1 MATDVSIRVG
11 VDGEK
16 EFRSALNGI
25 NSQIKNLNSEMKSV
39 VSGFTG
45 MDSAEKK
52 TAQQTEVLGRKM
64 EATKQKISV
73 LSAEYDRQ
81 KAKLNQLG
89 NELDQLL
96 NAQNRDEDAITK
108 ATNAYNRQQTVVNN
122 LGRQI
127 NDATAD
133 MNRMEQEMDDL
144 ASGARETGNAL
155 DDAGDKASGFGS
167 KISSGF
173 TVLKGI
179 AANVISSGIQA
190 IASSLTSL
198 AGEAV
203 DAADS
208 LTKFESTMS
217 FAGFST
223 DEINSV
229 SAAMQEYASR
239 TVYDLQ
245 TVANTVAQLGAN
257 GVADYEQLTEAAGN
271 LNAVAGG
278 NAETFRS
285 VAMVLTQTAGAGKLT
300 TENWNQLADAIPGAS
315 GLLQE
320 AMRENGA
327 YVGNF
332 REAMEN
338 GEITADEFNQAIM
351 DLGFSEAAQ
360 EAATSTSTIE
370 GAIGNLKATIVDAI
384 TGILTEGG
392 GMAALVETI
401 NGITT
406 AVQSLITAFQE
417 GGLQGLFEQIG
428 TMFTAL
434 VGNFTTYMPTLLQ
447 TGGQIITSIA
457 TGIMQGIPL
466 LASYAQQMMA
476 ALNQYLTENFPVL
489 VQEGLQA
496 LVSFTSGLQQNIGML
511 VDSAL
516 QIVQTLAS
524 GIIQNIPT
532 IIETVPQIVT
542 NIANVINENAPKLIA
557 TAASLIGQLAMGLV
571 KAIPTLV
578 ASIPQIIEAI
588 VSVFMAFNWLDLG
601 KTIITALKN
610 GIAAMVGAVQ
620 SAAGNVLNAINNTLK
635 NLPSTLLNL
644 GKQGIQGL
652 INGVKSLIGA
662 VGSAM
667 QTIANAILNGV
678 KSLPGQLLNIGSQ
691 IIQGLING
699 IRSGIS
705 GVVSAI
711 GSMVSSAISTAKNA
725 LGIHSPSRVFRD
737 QIGLMITKGL
747 AVGIEKGAP
756 VAVDAMET
764 VNDKI
769 IKTSKSLSNVLT
781 AEQERLNDE
790 LAKMTEQ
797 ANEEQAEDELAQQK
811 KAIDEK
817 YAELEKAEFSERQ
830 KILDEIADLEADWNE
845 KQLEAQKEAE
855 KEKLQ
860 AQIDTL
866 EEFKQEYE
874 NALSEIEDAQESMSD
889 KLKDYGELF
898 ETVKTETSE
907 YLELGDLEDDIAIIE
922 RYGDAL
928 EQLKER
934 GISDTLMS
942 EILGMDVDDAIAYTE
957 KLLGMTDDQYD
968 NYMSL
973 WQQKQEAAQKIAKQ
987 FYQDEMD
994 ALQEEFVDK
1003 IPSELG
1009 YVKDEMRDIGVYG
1022 IQGMIDGMYSRS
1034 GALWSAASSIVSQA
1048 IAAMRAAADI
1058 HSPSKKVAEMV
1069 GMPMGEGV
1077 AVGML
1082 QGIKE
1087 SRRAIDEAIMSPIN
1101 QVSADD
1107 IYNAAAGAVNGI
1119 TAAGSASG
1127 TQTIIIPVNLNGKQI
1142 AEVIYDPLRQVGKQ
1156 RGVAF
1161 G

>member
-11 VDGEK
+11 VDGEA

-25 NSQIKNLNSEMKSV
+25 NSQIRNLNSEMKSV

-45 MDSAEKK
+45 MDNAEKK

-73 LSAEYDRQ
+73 LTAEYDRQ

-96 NAQNRDEDAITK
+96 NAQNRDEAAITK

-179 AANVISSGIQA
+179 AANVIASGIQT

-257 GVADYEQLTEAAGN
+257 GVQDYEQLTEAAGN

-338 GEITADEFNQAIM
+338 GEITADEFSQAIM
-351 DLGFSEAAQ
+351 QLGMTDTAQQAA
-360 EAATSTSTIE
+360 ESVETIE
-370 GAIGNLKATIVDAI
+370 GAMGNLKATIVDTMAA
-384 TGILTEGG
+384 ILTDGG
-392 GMAALVETI
+392 GMQMITGVINSITAGIQGLV
-401 NGITT
+401 
-406 AVQSLITAFQE
+406 AAFQE
-417 GGLQGLFEQIG
+417 GGIQAVFSQITLSIQTFLTNLQANMPMFITAGMQMITGLIQGIIANLPVVITLALQFIQTFATGI
-428 TMFTAL
+428 TTAL
-434 VGNFTTYMPTLLQ
+434 PQLIPAATQAVTMLLQ
-447 TGGQIITSIA
+447 TLQSHLPEFLQRGVEILTNLANGIINAIPQLVGQLPQVISAIVSFIVSSLPQIIQS
-457 TGIMQGIPL
+457 GIQL
-466 LASYAQQMMA
+466 
-476 ALNQYLTENFPVL
+476 
-489 VQEGLQA
+489 
-496 LVSFTSGLQQNIGML
+496 LVSFAQ
-511 VDSAL
+511 
-516 QIVQTLAS
+516 
-524 GIIQNIPT
+524 GIISAIPQL
-532 IIETVPQIVT
+532 V
-542 NIANVINENAPKLIA
+542 
-557 TAASLIGQLAMGLV
+557 GQL
-571 KAIPTLV
+571 
-578 ASIPQIIEAI
+578 PQVTSAI
-588 VSVFMAFNWLDLG
+588 VS
-601 KTIITALKN
+601 TIA
-610 GIAAMVGAVQ
+610 
-620 SAAGNVLNAINNTLK
+620 S
-635 NLPSTLLNL
+635 NLPQILQSGVSIIQSLI
-644 GKQGIQGL
+644 QGIL
-652 INGVKSLIGA
+652 SLLGSVASAIG
-662 VGSAM
+662 
-667 QTIANAILNGV
+667 QIASTILNKV
-678 KSLPGQLLNIGSQ
+678 RELPGQFLSIGSQ
-691 IIQGLING
+691 IIQGLVNG
-699 IRSGIS
+699 IMSGLS
-705 GVVSAI
+705 SVVNAIGNVVSSAVNAAKSFLGIASPSKVFTEIGDYTAEGLAVGIRRGTSEAVDAADEMARAVTDASAI
-711 GSMVSSAISTAKNA
+711 GAPQVGSSFEGAVEVMTEDEPMLFDYVASLFERLNAVISEYLTELLDMAHSTLTSYFNQFQQAGKYLMEGVAAGVRAGRSGVINAIEDALWAAVAAAKA
-725 LGIHSPSRVFRD
+725 AMEISSPSRVFEE
-737 QIGLMITKGL
+737 IGKYMGRGNG
-747 AVGIEKGAP
+747 VGFDAAMVP
-756 VAVDAMET
+756 V
-764 VNDKI
+764 N
-769 IKTSKSLSNVLT
+769 
-781 AEQERLNDE
+781 
-790 LAKMTEQ
+790 
-797 ANEEQAEDELAQQK
+797 
-811 KAIDEK
+811 
-817 YAELEKAEFSERQ
+817 
-830 KILDEIADLEADWNE
+830 
-845 KQLEAQKEAE
+845 
-855 KEKLQ
+855 
-860 AQIDTL
+860 
-866 EEFKQEYE
+866 
-874 NALSEIEDAQESMSD
+874 
-889 KLKDYGELF
+889 G
-898 ETVKTETSE
+898 
-907 YLELGDLEDDIAIIE
+907 DIA
-922 RYGDAL
+922 RTMM
-928 EQLKER
+928 Q
-934 GISDTLMS
+934 
-942 EILGMDVDDAIAYTE
+942 
-957 KLLGMTDDQYD
+957 
-968 NYMSL
+968 
-973 WQQKQEAAQKIAKQ
+973 
-987 FYQDEMD
+987 
-994 ALQEEFVDK
+994 
-1003 IPSELG
+1003 
-1009 YVKDEMRDIGVYG
+1009 
-1022 IQGMIDGMYSRS
+1022 
-1034 GALWSAASSIVSQA
+1034 
-1048 IAAMRAAADI
+1048 
-1058 HSPSKKVAEMV
+1058 
-1069 GMPMGEGV
+1069 
-1077 AVGML
+1077 
-1082 QGIKE
+1082 
-1087 SRRAIDEAIMSPIN
+1087 PIN

>member
-1 MATDVSIRVG
+1 MATDVSIRLG
-11 VDGEK
+11 VDGEA
-16 EFRSALNGI
+16 EFRSALSGI
-25 NSQIKNLNSEMKSV
+25 NSQIKNLNSEMKTIVTSMN
-39 VSGFTG
+39 G
-45 MDSAEKK
+45 MDNAEEKV
-52 TAQQTEVLGRKM
+52 AQQTNVLGRTM
-64 EATKQKISV
+64 DATKQKINT

-89 NELDQLL
+89 TELDQLQ
-96 NAQNRDEDAITK
+96 NAQNRDEAAITK
-108 ATNAYNRQQTVVNN
+108 ATNAYNRQQTVVNK
-122 LGRQI
+122 LGTQL
-127 NDATAD
+127 NNATAD
-133 MNRMEQEMDDL
+133 MNRMEQEMTDL
-144 ASGARETGNAL
+144 QSGAKRTGDAL
-155 DDAGDKASGFGS
+155 EDAGDKASGFGS
-167 KISSGF
+167 KISAGF
-173 TVLKGI
+173 SVLKGV
-179 AANVISSGIQA
+179 AANLIADGIQA
-190 IASSLTSL
+190 VASSLTGL
-198 AGEAV
+198 AGEAIS
-203 DAADS
+203 AADS

-223 DEINSV
+223 DEIEAT

-239 TVYDLQ
+239 TVYDLE

-257 GVADYEQLTEAAGN
+257 GVQDYEQLTEAAGN

-278 NAETFRS
+278 NADTFRS

-332 REAMEN
+332 REAMED

-428 TMFTAL
+428 LMFQ
-434 VGNFTTYMPTLLQ
+434 NFITNLQANMPTIMQAGFQMISSLVQ
-447 TGGQIITSIA
+447 GIT
-457 TGIMQGIPL
+457 QGIPTFIQSGVMLITTFIQNLIANIPL
-466 LASYAQQMMA
+466 LLDAGLQFVSG
-476 ALNQYLTENFPVL
+476 L
-489 VQEGLQA
+489 VQGI
-496 LVSFTSGLQQNIGML
+496 VSQ
-511 VDSAL
+511 
-516 QIVQTLAS
+516 
-524 GIIQNIPT
+524 
-532 IIETVPQIVT
+532 
-542 NIANVINENAPKLIA
+542 
-557 TAASLIGQLAMGLV
+557 
-571 KAIPTLV
+571 
-578 ASIPQIIEAI
+578 IPQIIPAATQTFTTFLNTITSSLPEFLAKGSEILTNLANGIISAIPQLVGQLPQIISSIINFIVSNLPQVIQTGVQLLTSFAQGIVSAIPQLVSQIPQIISAI
-588 VSVFMAFNWLDLG
+588 VS
-601 KTIITALKN
+601 TIA
-610 GIAAMVGAVQ
+610 
-620 SAAGNVLNAINNTLK
+620 S
-635 NLPSTLLNL
+635 NLPQIIQSGVSIISSLI
-644 GKQGIQGL
+644 QGILSLLGSVASA
-652 INGVKSLIGA
+652 IGNIASTIVNGVS
-662 VGSAM
+662 
-667 QTIANAILNGV
+667 Q
-678 KSLPGQLLNIGSQ
+678 LPGQLISIGSQ
-691 IIQGLING
+691 IIQGLVNG
-699 IRSGIS
+699 IMS
-705 GVVSAI
+705 GVSSVASAI
-711 GSMVSSAISTAKNA
+711 GNVVSSAVNTAKSF
-725 LGIHSPSRVFRD
+725 LGIASPSRVFRD
-737 QIGLMITKGL
+737 QIGLMITRGL

-769 IKTSKSLSNVLT
+769 IKTSKSLSDVLT

-817 YAELEKAEFSERQ
+817 YAELEKAEVSERQ
-830 KILDEIADLEADWNE
+830 KILDEIAALEADWNE

-898 ETVKTETSE
+898 ETVKTETRE

-1009 YVKDEMRDIGVYG
+1009 YVKDEMRDIGVDG

-1048 IAAMRAAADI
+1048 IAAMQAAAEI
-1058 HSPSKKVAEMV
+1058 HSPSRKTRDLV
-1069 GMPMGEGV
+1069 GKPMGEGV

-1082 QGIKE
+1082 E
-1087 SRRAIDEAIMSPIN
+1087 ALSASRSVIDNAIMQPLNRISR
-1101 QVSADD
+1101 DD
-1107 IYNAAAGAVNGI
+1107 MYNAAAATVNGMAATG
-1119 TAAGSASG
+1119 TATGA
-1127 TQTIIIPVNLNGKQI
+1127 QTIIIPVNLNGKQI
-1142 AEVIYDPLRQVGKQ
+1142 AEVVFDPLKQIGKQ
-1156 RGVAF
+1156 RGVAL

>member
-25 NSQIKNLNSEMKSV
+25 NSQIRNLNSEMKSV

-45 MDSAEKK
+45 MDNAEKK

-73 LSAEYDRQ
+73 LTAEYDRQ

-96 NAQNRDEDAITK
+96 NAQNRDEAAITK
-108 ATNAYNRQQTVVNN
+108 TTNAYNRQQTVVNN

-144 ASGARETGNAL
+144 TNGAKETANAL

-167 KISSGF
+167 KVSSGF

-179 AANVISSGIQA
+179 AANVIADGIQA

-278 NAETFRS
+278 NADTFRS

-332 REAMEN
+332 REAMED

-370 GAIGNLKATIVDAI
+370 SAIGNLKATIVDAI

-428 TMFTAL
+428 LMFQ
-434 VGNFTTYMPTLLQ
+434 NFISNLQANMPTIMQAGFQMISSLVQ
-447 TGGQIITSIA
+447 GIT
-457 TGIMQGIPL
+457 QGIPTFIQSGVMLITTFIQNLIANIPL
-466 LASYAQQMMA
+466 LLDAGLQFVSG
-476 ALNQYLTENFPVL
+476 L
-489 VQEGLQA
+489 VQGI
-496 LVSFTSGLQQNIGML
+496 VSQ
-511 VDSAL
+511 
-516 QIVQTLAS
+516 
-524 GIIQNIPT
+524 
-532 IIETVPQIVT
+532 
-542 NIANVINENAPKLIA
+542 
-557 TAASLIGQLAMGLV
+557 
-571 KAIPTLV
+571 
-578 ASIPQIIEAI
+578 IPQIIPAATQTFTTFLNTITSSLPEFLAKGSEILTNLANGIISAIPQLVGQLPQIISSIINFI
-588 VSVFMAFNWLDLG
+588 VS
-601 KTIITALKN
+601 
-610 GIAAMVGAVQ
+610 
-620 SAAGNVLNAINNTLK
+620 
-635 NLPSTLLNL
+635 NLPQVIQTGVQLLTSFA
-644 GKQGIQGL
+644 QGIISAIPQLVAQIPQIIASIVSTIASNLPQILQSGVSIIQSLIQGIL
-652 INGVKSLIGA
+652 SLIGS
-662 VGSAM
+662 VGTAIGNIAS
-667 QTIANAILNGV
+667 TIVNGIM
-678 KSLPGQLLNIGSQ
+678 SLPGQVLSIGSQ
-691 IIQGLING
+691 IVQGLING
-699 IRSGIS
+699 ITSGIS
-705 GVVSAI
+705 RVANAI
-711 GSMVSSAISTAKNA
+711 GNLASSAISRAKSA
-725 LGIHSPSRVFRD
+725 LGIASPSRVFRD
-737 QIGLMITKGL
+737 QVGLMIARGMALGISKG
-747 AVGIEKGAP
+747 EKDVLH
-756 VAVDAMET
+756 VAD
-764 VNDKI
+764 
-769 IKTSKSLSNVLT
+769 
-781 AEQERLNDE
+781 RLNDKLLEKEEDLNAELERLDQEDRDRKAAEE
-790 LAKMTEQ
+790 LA
-797 ANEEQAEDELAQQK
+797 DYQQK
-811 KAIDEK
+811 IKEK
-817 YAELEKAEFSERQ
+817 YAELEKAEVSERQ
-830 KILDEIADLEADWNE
+830 KIQQEISELEADWNE

-855 KEKLQ
+855 KEKLE
-860 AQIDTL
+860 AQIKTL
-866 EEFKQEYE
+866 EDFKKEYQS
-874 NALSEIEDAQESMSD
+874 ALDEIEKSQESMAK
-889 KLKDYGELF
+889 KLKDYGDLF
-898 ETVKTETSE
+898 ETVKTETGSF
-907 YLELGDLEDDIAIIE
+907 LELGDLEEDINAIQ

-928 EQLKER
+928 EQLKAR
-934 GISDTLMS
+934 GVSDSLMD
-942 EILGMDVDDAIAYTE
+942 EIVGMSVDDATAYTE
-957 KLLGMTDDQYD
+957 QLLSMTDDQYTE
-968 NYMSL
+968 YMAL
-973 WQQKQEAAQKIAKQ
+973 WEQKQAEAQQIAKK
-987 FYQDEMD
+987 FYSDEMD
-994 ALQEEFVDK
+994 ALQSEFVDK
-1003 IPSELG
+1003 IPDELG
-1009 YVKDEMRDIGVYG
+1009 EVKDEMRTIGVDG

-1069 GMPMGEGV
+1069 GVPMGEGV
-1077 AVGML
+1077 AVGMM
-1082 QGIKE
+1082 QGIKA
-1087 SRRAIDEAIMSPIN
+1087 SRRAIDAAIMQPIS
-1101 QVSADD
+1101 QVRPDD
-1107 IYNAAAGAVNGI
+1107 VYNAAAGAVTGI
-1119 TAAGSASG
+1119 TSMGVAT
-1127 TQTIIIPVNLNGKQI
+1127 TQTIIIPINLNGKQI

>member
-11 VDGEK
+11 VDGEA
-16 EFRSALNGI
+16 EFRSALSGI
-25 NSQIKNLNSEMKSV
+25 NSQIKNLNSEMKTIVTSMN
-39 VSGFTG
+39 G
-45 MDSAEKK
+45 MDNAEEKVS
-52 TAQQTEVLGRKM
+52 QQTNVLGRTM
-64 EATKQKISV
+64 DATKQKINT

-89 NELDQLL
+89 TELDQLQ
-96 NAQNRDEDAITK
+96 NAQNRDEAAITK
-108 ATNAYNRQQTVVNN
+108 ATNAYNRQQTVVNK
-122 LGRQI
+122 LGTQL
-127 NDATAD
+127 NNATAD
-133 MNRMEQEMDDL
+133 MNRMEQEMTDL
-144 ASGARETGNAL
+144 QSGAKRTGDAL
-155 DDAGDKASGFGS
+155 EDAGDKASGFRS
-167 KISSGF
+167 KISAGF
-173 TVLKGI
+173 SVLKGV
-179 AANVISSGIQA
+179 AANLIADGIQA
-190 IASSLTSL
+190 VASSLTGL
-198 AGEAV
+198 AGEAIS
-203 DAADS
+203 AADS

-223 DEINSV
+223 DEIEAT

-257 GVADYEQLTEAAGN
+257 GVQDYEQLTEAAGN
-271 LNAVAGG
+271 LDAVAGG
-278 NAETFRS
+278 NAETFKS
-285 VAMVLTQTAGAGKLT
+285 VAMMLTQTAGAGKLT

-557 TAASLIGQLAMGLV
+557 TAASLIGQLAIGLV
-571 KAIPTLV
+571 NAIPTLV

-737 QIGLMITKGL
+737 QIGLMITRGMAL
-747 AVGIEKGAP
+747 GISRGERQ
-756 VAVDAMET
+756 
-764 VNDKI
+764 
-769 IKTSKSLSNVLT
+769 VLT
-781 AEQERLNDE
+781 AADRLNDKLIEKEEE
-790 LAKMTEQ
+790 LAKKL
-797 ANEEQAEDELAQQK
+797 EDTG
-811 KAIDEK
+811 
-817 YAELEKAEFSERQ
+817 
-830 KILDEIADLEADWNE
+830 LDDAT
-845 KQLEAQKEAE
+845 KEALNSQLSAV
-855 KEKLQ
+855 KE
-860 AQIDTL
+860 
-866 EEFKQEYE
+866 FRSEYE
-874 NALSEIEDAQESMSD
+874 NALSDIQNAQESMAD
-889 KLKDYGELF
+889 KLRDYGDLF
-898 ETVKTETSE
+898 TTVKDEAGGSFI
-907 YLELGDLEDDIAIIE
+907 ELGDLQADIDAIN

-928 EQLKER
+928 EHLKAR
-934 GISDTLMS
+934 GVSDSLLEEITSMS
-942 EILGMDVDDAIAYTE
+942 VDEATAYTE
-957 KLLGMTDDQYD
+957 QLLGMTDEQYTQ
-968 NYMSL
+968 YMAL
-973 WQQKQEAAQKIAKQ
+973 WEQKQQAAKQ
-987 FYQDEMD
+987 IATQFYRDEMD
-994 ALQEEFVDK
+994 ALGKEFVDK
-1003 IPSELG
+1003 IPEELG
-1009 YVKDEMRDIGVYG
+1009 EVKDEMRDIGVDG

-1048 IAAMRAAADI
+1048 IAAMQAAAEI
-1058 HSPSKKVAEMV
+1058 HSPSRKTRDLV
-1069 GMPMGEGV
+1069 GKPMGEGV

-1082 QGIKE
+1082 E
-1087 SRRAIDEAIMSPIN
+1087 ALSASRSVIDNAIMQPLNRISR
-1101 QVSADD
+1101 DD
-1107 IYNAAAGAVNGI
+1107 MYNAAAATVNGMAATG
-1119 TAAGSASG
+1119 TATG

>member
-1 MATDVSIRVG
+1 MATDVSIKIG

-45 MDSAEKK
+45 MDNAEKK

-73 LSAEYDRQ
+73 LTAEYDRQ

-96 NAQNRDEDAITK
+96 NAQNRDEAAITK

-144 ASGARETGNAL
+144 ANGAKETGNAL

-167 KISSGF
+167 KIGSGF

-179 AANVISSGIQA
+179 AANVIASGIQT

-257 GVADYEQLTEAAGN
+257 GVQDYEQLTEAAGN

-278 NAETFRS
+278 NAETFKS
-285 VAMVLTQTAGAGKLT
+285 VAMMLTQTAGAGKLT

-320 AMRENGA
+320 AMLENGA

-338 GEITADEFNQAIM
+338 GEITADEFSQAIM
-351 DLGFSEAAQ
+351 QLGMTETAQQAA
-360 EAATSTSTIE
+360 ESVETIE
-370 GAIGNLKATIVDAI
+370 GAMGNLKATIVDTMTA
-384 TGILTEGG
+384 ILTDGG
-392 GMAALVETI
+392 GMQMITGVINSITAGIQGLV
-401 NGITT
+401 
-406 AVQSLITAFQE
+406 AAFQE
-417 GGLQGLFEQIG
+417 GGIQAVFSQITISIQTFLTNLQANMPMFITAGMQMITGLIQGIIANLPVVITLALQFIQTFATGI
-428 TMFTAL
+428 TTAL
-434 VGNFTTYMPTLLQ
+434 PQLIPAATQAVTTLLQ
-447 TGGQIITSIA
+447 TLQSHLPEFLQRGVEILTNLANGIINAIPQLVGQLPQVISAIVSFIVSSLPQIIQS
-457 TGIMQGIPL
+457 GIQL
-466 LASYAQQMMA
+466 
-476 ALNQYLTENFPVL
+476 
-489 VQEGLQA
+489 
-496 LVSFTSGLQQNIGML
+496 LVSFAQ
-511 VDSAL
+511 
-516 QIVQTLAS
+516 
-524 GIIQNIPT
+524 GIISAIPQLVGQLPQVISAIVST
-532 IIETVPQIVT
+532 IASNLPQILQSGVS
-542 NIANVINENAPKLIA
+542 IIQSLIQGIL
-557 TAASLIGQLAMGLV
+557 SLIGS
-571 KAIPTLV
+571 V
-578 ASIPQIIEAI
+578 ASAI
-588 VSVFMAFNWLDLG
+588 GNIAS
-601 KTIITALKN
+601 TIVN
-610 GIAAMVGAVQ
+610 GLM
-620 SAAGNVLNAINNTLK
+620 
-635 NLPSTLLNL
+635 
-644 GKQGIQGL
+644 
-652 INGVKSLIGA
+652 
-662 VGSAM
+662 
-667 QTIANAILNGV
+667 
-678 KSLPGQLLNIGSQ
+678 SLPGQLVSIGGQ
-691 IIQGLING
+691 IIQGLVNG
-699 IRSGIS
+699 IMSGVS
-705 GVVSAI
+705 SVVSAI
-711 GSMVSSAISTAKNA
+711 GNVVSSAVSAAKSF

-737 QIGLMITKGL
+737 LIGLMITRGL
-747 AVGIEKGAP
+747 AVGIAKGAP

-769 IKTSKSLSNVLT
+769 IKTSKSLSDVLT

-817 YAELEKAEFSERQ
+817 YAELEKAEVSERQ

-874 NALSEIEDAQESMSD
+874 NALSEIEDAQESMAD

-1009 YVKDEMRDIGVYG
+1009 YVKDEMRDIGVDG

-1069 GMPMGEGV
+1069 GVPMGEGV
-1077 AVGML
+1077 AVGMM

-1087 SRRAIDEAIMSPIN
+1087 SRRAIDAAIMQPIS
-1101 QVSADD
+1101 QVRPDD
-1107 IYNAAAGAVNGI
+1107 VYNAAAGAVTGI
-1119 TAAGSASG
+1119 TSMGGAS
-1127 TQTIIIPVNLNGKQI
+1127 TQTIVIPVNLNGKQI